1 MREAPLARMSKHRLE
16 EIRERD
22 ATREVG
28 ALYADIR
35 RCMRLPL
42 VNLIYRHLATLPG
55 ALPEVWTLVRT
66 MILSGQ
72 LEPALN
78 RLERELPVLEVDDFG
93 PAGGA
98 ETQCEDQRSIMRVL
112 QAYNRG
118 NGLNLIALAAVLRL
132 ARDRT
137 RDLVRISQDPPSYE
151 GIPLPALVRIDD
163 LDAELFRKVTSIALL
178 HGGGPGVVPSLYLH
192 LANWPNALS
201 AACDSLTPRLK
212 DGSVDRHRKAAVG
225 LAEAEAERILA
236 ALAIAGHGPQIPEQA
251 LTALESFV
259 AHLIPEMLPIGI
271 ALEASLMPKPSS

>member
-16 EIRERD
+16 EIRERN

-78 RLERELPVLEVDDFG
+78 RLERELPVLEVERSAL
-93 PAGGA
+93 AGGA

-118 NGLNLIALAAVLRL
+118 NGLNLIALR
-132 ARDRT
+132 RFC
-137 RDLVRISQDPPSYE
+137 
-151 GIPLPALVRIDD
+151 G
-163 LDAELFRKVTSIALL
+163 
-178 HGGGPGVVPSLYLH
+178 
-192 LANWPNALS
+192 
-201 AACDSLTPRLK
+201 
-212 DGSVDRHRKAAVG
+212 
-225 LAEAEAERILA
+225 
-236 ALAIAGHGPQIPEQA
+236 
-251 LTALESFV
+251 
-259 AHLIPEMLPIGI
+259 
-271 ALEASLMPKPSS
+271 